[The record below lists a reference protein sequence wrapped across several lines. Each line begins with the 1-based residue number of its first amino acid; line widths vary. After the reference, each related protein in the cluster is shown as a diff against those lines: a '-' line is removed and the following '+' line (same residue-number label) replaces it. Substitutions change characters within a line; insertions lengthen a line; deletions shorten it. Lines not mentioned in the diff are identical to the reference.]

1 MTNRLIKI
9 PLEKLMDLK
18 VDYAFKQLFGNEKNK
33 DITIVFLNAMLKRT
47 GPDSII
53 DVIFSDKEIGGEYEE
68 DKESRLDILVETNA
82 GEKINVEIQ
91 LLNQFDMVKRSMY
104 YWARVYSQSL
114 QKGQGYRNLPR
125 VITINIINF
134 NLFKQTELFHTTYH
148 LYEDTEKTLL
158 TDVMELHLIEFP
170 KLLRDWKEGKLDPRR
185 DILVRWLLLLG
196 VVDGRNKKVYADIYM
211 QLEGIAMSDERLL
224 QAFAS
229 WQNLSLSQEELNA
242 YEGRLRR
249 IQDEEAAR
257 AEAAQDIEEAH
268 KQVEEAQREA
278 KEEIQKR
285 IEAEQKI
292 EEAQQQINQIKQVAI
307 QSMLAQ
313 NLTLEEIAR
322 KLELSILEVQEIIK
336 QSK

>member
-18 VDYAFKQLFGNEKNK
+18 VDYAFKQLFGSENNK

-53 DVIFSDKEIGGEYEE
+53 DVVFSDKEIGGEYEE
-68 DKESRLDILVETNA
+68 DKQSRLDILVETHT

-104 YWARVYSQSL
+104 YWARVYAQSL

-125 VITINIINF
+125 VITINIVNF
-134 NLFKQTELFHTTYH
+134 ILFQQTELFHTTYH

-158 TDVMELHLIEFP
+158 TDVMELHFIEFP
-170 KLLRDWKEGKLDPRR
+170 KLLRDWKAGKLDPRR
-185 DILVRWLLLLG
+185 NILVRWLLLLG
-196 VVDGRNKKVYADIYM
+196 VVDGRNKKVYDDIYE

-257 AEAAQDIEEAH
+257 AEAAQDIEEA
-268 KQVEEAQREA
+268 QQQINEAQQKA
-278 KEEIQKR
+278 KEEKQKR
-285 IEAEQKI
+285 IEAEQ
-292 EEAQQQINQIKQVAI
+292 QINQFKQVAI

-313 NLTLEEIAR
+313 NLTLEEIAE
-322 KLELSILEVQEIIK
+322 KLDLSILEVQKIIE